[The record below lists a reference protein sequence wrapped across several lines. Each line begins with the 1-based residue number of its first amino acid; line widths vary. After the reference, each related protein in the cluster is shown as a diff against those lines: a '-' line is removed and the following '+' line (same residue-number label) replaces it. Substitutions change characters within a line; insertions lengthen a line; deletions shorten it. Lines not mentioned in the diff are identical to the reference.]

1 MRGCEERNPIN
12 MEMLHIAVLSSL
24 LCSAYSAT
32 IKAKDDHRTAFFGE
46 DIHIPVPAMDTTEVV
61 FKPKLDPISE
71 VVFFRNREIQNS
83 RAKLNFQTRHLVLED
98 VGEEDEGTYVVRN
111 SAAPADVRRIILIVR
126 DCATETTVKYGETYH
141 ITLNDI
147 TGPYTL
153 EFRRS
158 TSHINQTIEP
168 SAVVLL
174 NHSIIPI
181 EEYRTRLSASEK
193 KVNLHVV
200 TGTDEG
206 SYTVL
211 DSDGKIRKRTCLN
224 VKEHQIFVHLHYDK
238 TLKIKLYINHTKIN
252 MVYTPDS
259 DNEARLILDQG
270 ELVVPLDPML
280 DGRVSVDVSM
290 FYLKKV
296 KVSDTGIFRVTDL
309 SGFHIADV
317 YVDVEPYKLP
327 QLYVV
332 ILSLL
337 GLLAFL
343 LLVCLISCQ
352 IKVRR
357 REARA
362 RKIALIAQQ
371 AGKGDGE
378 TFRQVVHEAYT
389 RFTEESTLQST
400 WENITES
407 TEVEIKGL
415 EVFTAGHYH
424 TFLAENNFV
433 EMTDSAL
440 PLDSDTDVP
449 QTYASHKL
457 LFDSDSLAAAAPANS
472 EGNHSATRT
481 PDSVLSA
488 SPATQHKSEAHAES
502 DFLGVTTPHTT
513 PKVCR
518 LGAMEAS
525 APATSPVPET
535 SQDAL
540 LLNDKVAK
548 LDQCISADGTTT

>member
-1 MRGCEERNPIN
+1 
-12 MEMLHIAVLSSL
+12 MEILHIAVLCTL

-46 DIHIPVPAMDTTEVV
+46 DIHIPLPAMETTEVV
-61 FKPKLDPISE
+61 FKPRLEPLSE
-71 VVFFRNREIQNS
+71 IIFFQNKQLLNS
-83 RAKLNFQTRHLVLED
+83 RAKVNFHISHLVLED
-98 VGEEDEGTYVVRN
+98 VGEDDEGTYVVTN

-153 EFRRS
+153 EFRPS
-158 TSHINQTIEP
+158 TIHVNQTETP
-168 SAVVLL
+168 AVVLL
-174 NHSIIPI
+174 NHSMIPI
-181 EEYRTRLSASEK
+181 EEYRNRLSASEK
-193 KVNLHVV
+193 KINLHLV

-206 SYTVL
+206 SYTIL
-211 DSDGKIRKRTCLN
+211 DNDGKVRKRTCLN
-224 VKEHQIFVHLHYDK
+224 VKEHQTFVHLQYDG
-238 TLKIKLYINHTKIN
+238 TLKIKLYINYTKIN
-252 MVYTPDS
+252 MIYTPDI
-259 DNEARLILDQG
+259 DHIPRIILGTG
-270 ELVVPLDPML
+270 ELLPLDPML
-280 DGRVSVDVSM
+280 DGRVSVDGSM

-296 KVSDTGIFRVTDL
+296 KVSDMGIFRLTDL
-309 SGFHIADV
+309 SDFHIADV

-332 ILSLL
+332 ILSLV

-352 IKVRR
+352 IKVHH

-371 AGKGDGE
+371 AGKGDGKA
-378 TFRQVVHEAYT
+378 FREVVHEAYS

-400 WENITES
+400 WENNTQS

-415 EVFTAGHYH
+415 EVSTAGRYH
-424 TFLAENNFV
+424 TFLPENNLV

-440 PLDSDTDVP
+440 PLDSDTDMP
-449 QTYASHKL
+449 QSYVSPKF
-457 LFDSDSLAAAAPANS
+457 LFDSDSLAVTAPAIS
-472 EGNHSATRT
+472 EGSQNATRT
-481 PDSVLSA
+481 PDSALSA
-488 SPATQHKSEAHAES
+488 SLATQPRSEGHTES
-502 DFLGVTTPHTT
+502 DLLGVTTPHAT

-518 LGAMEAS
+518 LDAIESS
-525 APATSPVPET
+525 ANATSPVPET
-535 SQDAL
+535 SKDVL
-540 LLNDKVAK
+540 LLNDKAAK
-548 LDQCISADGTTT
+548 LDQSNCADGTTT

>member
-1 MRGCEERNPIN
+1 
-12 MEMLHIAVLSSL
+12 
-24 LCSAYSAT
+24 
-32 IKAKDDHRTAFFGE
+32 AFFGE

-317 YVDVEPYKLP
+317 YVDVESIFFVWLTISFWHFSFILTL
-327 QLYVV
+327 LYP
-332 ILSLL
+332 
-337 GLLAFL
+337 
-343 LLVCLISCQ
+343 CLIS
-352 IKVRR
+352 VRR